1 MTVTAITTSEITSAT
16 TTLDFT
22 LSGATAAY
30 DEILLTWTGVKGGV
44 DEKIL
49 GFQVVTSGGSLDR
62 PIQSTAHSEW
72 HYAHDYSKGQ
82 HYDASRDKNY
92 DATYKFHA
100 LTEGGDTHKSYSAT
114 NGQIRFFKH
123 SDTDFYTFFQI
134 NSNVFEAHLS
144 DFQQITFNWK
154 CAGYVRDTA
163 ALTSFRFQYITYNGN
178 LTGAGD
184 IAKGTFSLYG
194 IS

>member
-1 MTVTAITTSEITSAT
+1 MAMTAITTSDVSGV

-22 LSGATAAY
+22 LSGDTANY
-30 DEILLTWTGVKGGV
+30 DEILLTWTGVRGTV

-49 GFQVVTSGGSLDR
+49 GFQVVTSNGTLDR

-72 HYAHDYSKGQ
+72 HYAHNYSQGQ
-82 HYDASRDKNY
+82 HYDASRDKAY
-92 DATYKFHA
+92 DATYPFHA

-123 SDTDFYTFFQI
+123 ADTNFYKFFQI
-134 NSNVFEAHLS
+134 NSQVFEAHLS

-163 ALTSFRFQYITYNGN
+163 AITSFRFQYITYNGN
-178 LTGAGD
+178 TTSAGN
-184 IAKGTFSLYG
+184 IANGTFSLYG